1 MRVSAKIGA
10 VAVATA
16 LMSVAG
22 PAGVATA
29 QVVAPTGSG
38 TLGRWGSGA
47 NSTPSKKP
55 LPGTITPPS
64 PGQPP
69 APGGPPSPPP
79 SFLRDIGGFMF
90 RCGVGGG
97 YGTGSCHLLPPPKPG
112 KPGEP
117 GGSTPGGTLGTF
129 GPGGTPTEECATDW
143 TVNYGG
149 RTYPMSGAQCAGP
162 VSTGWI
168 EAVCNAA
175 PTGGTV
181 SFGLSEAGWVP
192 HDFESDWHYV
202 RPGPYTSSFTVPSC
216 SPAAQENPTSI
227 TWQVKGPHYPS
238 DTVNGQGIRVE
249 WHLVPVVRQVGVDI
263 PEAPDLGPTLL
274 WDGFSSTPT
283 VTNYAK
289 DQILGPN
296 TQALIGHPLPQW
308 LIRHH
313 GPATTVAASNT
324 GQPAPVVTGR
334 FYVRTFK
341 HRPMTIRVT
350 GSYTAVWGHWYF
362 RVTATPS
369 AGQGESSYVAGV
381 IWHSRTVTK
390 VVRGKEVTHTFTW
403 TTPEWGVYYYPV
415 SVEANPSVTG
425 LQPKGAQEKT
435 FPVSAT
441 IKVRTYR
448 AVVTAGG

>member
-16 LMSVAG
+16 LMTVAG

-29 QVVAPTGSG
+29 QVVAPTDSG
-38 TLGRWGSGA
+38 TLGRWGTGLT
-47 NSTPSKKP
+47 STPSKKP

-79 SFLRDIGGFMF
+79 TYIRDIGGFDF
-90 RCGVGGG
+90 QCQ
-97 YGTGSCHLLPPPKPG
+97 TGQSNASCHLLPPPPKPG
-112 KPGEP
+112 KPGKQ
-117 GGSTPGGTLGTF
+117 GGQTPGGTLATF
-129 GPGGTPTEECATDW
+129 GPGSNPTEECATDW
-143 TVNYGG
+143 TVSYGG
-149 RTYPMSGAQCAGP
+149 QTYPMTGASCAGP

-168 EAVCNAA
+168 EAVCN
-175 PTGGTV
+175 GGTTSGSV
-181 SFGLSEAGWVP
+181 GFDLTKFGWVP
-192 HDFESDWHYV
+192 SGYDADALYV
-202 RPGPYTSSFTVPSC
+202 RPGPYLASFSVPSC

-249 WHLVPVVRQVGVDI
+249 WHLVPVVRQVGVNL

-274 WDGFSSTPT
+274 WDGFSSDPT

-308 LIRHH
+308 IVHSH
-313 GPATTVAASNT
+313 GPATDVSASNT

-341 HRPMTIRVT
+341 GRPMVVRVT

-362 RVTATPS
+362 KVTATPS
-369 AGQGESSYVAGV
+369 AGQGESAYVAGV
-381 IWHSRTVTK
+381 IWHSETFITTK
-390 VVRGKEVTHTFTW
+390 HGKPVTHTVSW
-403 TTPEWGVYYYPV
+403 TTPEWGTYFYPTGV
-415 SVEANPSVTG
+415 TASPSVTG
-425 LQPKGAQEKT
+425 LQPKGAQERV

-448 AVVTAGG
+448 AVFTAGG